1 MNIELP
7 KPSPGAALVIR
18 MIDLMSDHERSA
30 DVSTA
35 MCLHQHHALNDAQLG
50 VATHIMARV
59 LIVHSTLHSAAAFL
73 AENTATPLP
82 DAFRAVLDLAL
93 NLPVDFDTKA
103 IRT

>member
-1 MNIELP
+1 
-7 KPSPGAALVIR
+7 
-18 MIDLMSDHERSA
+18 
-30 DVSTA
+30 
-35 MCLHQHHALNDAQLG
+35 
-50 VATHIMARV
+50 V